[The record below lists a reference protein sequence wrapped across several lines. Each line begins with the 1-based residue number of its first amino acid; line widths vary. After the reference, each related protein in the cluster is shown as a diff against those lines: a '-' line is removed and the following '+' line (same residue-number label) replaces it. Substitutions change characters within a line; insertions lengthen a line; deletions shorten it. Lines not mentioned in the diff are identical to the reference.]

1 MKRYQEI
8 TLVACQR
15 ALVTVSLCVLALY
28 AGKSVAQSDQGKV
41 NLPWVLEKTLLN
53 NVQLQSFPYEL
64 RVSEALTIQA
74 GISPNPEFS
83 VEVENVLG
91 TGERQGVDN
100 AEITLALS
108 QLIELGGK
116 RQRRV
121 DVAQAT
127 ERQKLSEYE
136 ILRLDILA
144 EATGRY
150 YQLLRLQALQDWS
163 ERRFL
168 VEQTALKAIESRANA
183 GAVIQADVTKMA
195 LRLSRTKAVK
205 EQLDGETRLARLRL
219 AAMWSREPH
228 FTRALGT
235 LDLSLTLPTAA
246 SVLNAIE
253 TAPQYLQ
260 LLSVERL
267 MYAKRR
273 MEESKAQYDVTLG
286 MGVRSY
292 EGFDDGALMFNFSMP
307 IPLSNPN
314 QGNILAAKANE
325 DRAME
330 QQKLVRGQLR
340 LSLMEI
346 HQVMVNNAR
355 QASRIQQQ
363 VLPLAQRLL
372 EDTQGAYQTGQTNV
386 LQLVDAQSELFAIER
401 ELIEVKVA
409 VYQQRLELER
419 ITGQSMTATDSNFS
433 SNARSNMTPFVAQE
447 NR

>member
-15 ALVTVSLCVLALY
+15 ALVTVSLCVFVLF
-28 AGKSVAQSDQGKV
+28 AGKSVAQSDQGEI

-53 NVQLQSFPYEL
+53 NVQLQTFPYDI
-64 RVSEALTIQA
+64 RVSEALTLQA
-74 GISPNPEFS
+74 GITPNPEFS

-91 TGERQGVDN
+91 TGERQGIDN

-108 QLIELGGK
+108 QLIELGDK

-150 YQLLRLQALQDWS
+150 YQLLRLHALQDWS
-163 ERRFL
+163 ERRIL

-195 LRLSRTKAVK
+195 LRLSRTMAVK
-205 EQLDGETRLARLRL
+205 DQLDGETRLARLRL
-219 AAMWSREPH
+219 AAMWSSEPH
-228 FTRALGT
+228 FTAALGN
-235 LDLSLTLPTAA
+235 LELSSTLPTAA
-246 SVLNAIE
+246 SVLNAVE

-292 EGFDDGALMFNFSMP
+292 DGFDDSALMFNFSMP

-314 QGNILAAKANE
+314 QGNILAAKASE

-330 QQKLVRGQLR
+330 QQKLARGQLK

-346 HQVMVNNAR
+346 HQAMVNNAR
-355 QASRIQQQ
+355 QASRIKQQ

-372 EDTQGAYQTGQTNV
+372 EDTQGAYQTGQANV

-401 ELIEVKVA
+401 DLIEAKVA

-419 ITGQSMTATDSNFS
+419 ITGQSMTATDLTFS
-433 SNARSNMTPFVAQE
+433 SNAHSNMTQFVAPE
-447 NR
+447 NK